1 MATNLDAVSNNDTR
15 NPADGWANIMLQ
27 VDGKWVQLCKN
38 GAALDK
44 NRPLDAL
51 ILELAESNPDAITT
65 LDVSLRVV
73 VTDQSVEK
81 KPMTIA
87 SLGVKA

>member
-1 MATNLDAVSNNDTR
+1 MATNLDVSNNNDSK
-15 NPADGWANIMLQ
+15 PADGWCNIMLM
-27 VDGKWVQLCKN
+27 VNGKLMQLCKN

-51 ILELAESNPDAITT
+51 ILELAQSNPDAIAN

-73 VTDQSVEK
+73 VTDQSVTKE
-81 KPMTIA
+81 PMTLA
-87 SLGVKA
+87 SLGTK